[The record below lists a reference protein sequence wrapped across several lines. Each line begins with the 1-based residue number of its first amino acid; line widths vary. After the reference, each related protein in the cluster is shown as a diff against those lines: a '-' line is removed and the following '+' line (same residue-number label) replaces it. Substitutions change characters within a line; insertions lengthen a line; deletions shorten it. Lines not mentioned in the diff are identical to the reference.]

1 VRLAI
6 PLGLLFLAS
15 ASASC
20 RMDMQDPPRY
30 EPDAASSFFPDGR
43 ANRPAVA
50 GAVSRGSFHE
60 NTAERTGLDAAGQP
74 VAVLQVQLD
83 AALLERG
90 RQRYD
95 IYCSPCH
102 SRVGDGDGMIVQ
114 RGYRRPTSFHDERL
128 RNSPVGH
135 FFDAITRG
143 FGVMPSYASQ
153 IPVADRWA
161 IVPTCARSSSART
174 FPPPSPP
181 AERARLDAA
190 AQEPAPAQEHAEG
203 GGARMRPTRR
213 SSTPARPPAPGVAGE
228 GLSSSDRARARGRL
242 RCSTP
247 SSSSA
252 PI

>member
-1 VRLAI
+1 VRPRVRLAI

-74 VAVLQVQLD
+74 VAVLPVQLD

-161 IVPTCARSSSART
+161 IVAYVRALQLSQNFPAAEL
-174 FPPPSPP
+174 PPP
-181 AERARLDAA
+181 ERARLDAA
-190 AQEPAPAQEHAEG
+190 AQEPAPAQEHAEE
-203 GGARMRPTRR
+203 
-213 SSTPARPPAPGVAGE
+213 GE
-228 GLSSSDRARARGRL
+228 GHG
-242 RCSTP
+242 
-247 SSSSA
+247 
-252 PI
+252 